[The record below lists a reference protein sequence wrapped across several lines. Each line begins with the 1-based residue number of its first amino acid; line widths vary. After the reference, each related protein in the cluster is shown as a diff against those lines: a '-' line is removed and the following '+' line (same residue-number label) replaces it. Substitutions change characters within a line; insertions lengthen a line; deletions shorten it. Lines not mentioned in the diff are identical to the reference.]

1 MTNPSDPEAS
11 AARSAYDAWHHGLD
25 ADAEADAPWHLLVR
39 KHLEG
44 ISGARVLEIGC
55 GRGGFAAWLAT
66 QGAREIVGADFS
78 AVAVR
83 KAVALARGRGL
94 ANVRFAVADLCALG
108 CAEGAF
114 DVVISCET
122 IEHVA
127 DPARGVAELARV
139 LRPGGRLY
147 LTTPNYLG
155 LMGIYRIYR
164 TLSGRPYTEVG
175 QPINTVTLLPRTCAW
190 VYNAGL
196 RIVVTDGAGHYLP
209 WPRRQ
214 PIEFKRL
221 DRHALR
227 WTALHSLV
235 VAEKPR

>member
-1 MTNPSDPEAS
+1 MSEA
-11 AARSAYDAWHHGLD
+11 RDAYEAWHQGLAAD
-25 ADAEADAPWHLLVR
+25 ADADAPWHQLVR
-39 KHLEG
+39 KHLG
-44 ISGARVLEIGC
+44 PLDGARVLEIGC
-55 GRGGFAAWLAT
+55 GRGGFAAWLAE
-66 QGAREIVGADFS
+66 QGAREVVGADFS
-78 AVAVR
+78 ETALR
-83 KAVALARGRGL
+83 KAAALARERRL
-94 ANVRFAVADLCALG
+94 SNVRFIVADLCDLAG
-108 CAEGAF
+108 AGAAF

-164 TLSGRPYTEVG
+164 TLTGRPYTEVG

-190 VYNAGL
+190 VSNAGL
-196 RIVVTDGAGHYLP
+196 KILLTDGAGHYMP

-214 PIEFKRL
+214 PIPFPSL

-235 VAEKPR
+235 VAERPA

>member
-1 MTNPSDPEAS
+1 MSETRD
-11 AARSAYDAWHHGLD
+11 AYEAWHAGLSV
-25 ADAEADAPWHLLVR
+25 DAEADAPWHLLVR
-39 KHLEG
+39 KHLG
-44 ISGARVLEIGC
+44 PLDGARVLEIGC
-55 GRGGFAAWLAT
+55 GRGGFAAWLAA

-78 AVAVR
+78 ETAVR
-83 KAVALARGRGL
+83 KAAALVRERRL
-94 ANVRFAVADLCALG
+94 ANVRFAVADLCDLAAVG
-108 CAEGAF
+108 AAF

-164 TLSGRPYTEVG
+164 TLTGRPYTEVG

-190 VYNAGL
+190 VSNAGL
-196 RIVVTDGAGHYLP
+196 KILLTDGAGHYMP

-214 PIEFKRL
+214 PIPFPSL
-221 DRHALR
+221 DRHSLR

-235 VAEKPR
+235 MAERPA

>member
-1 MTNPSDPEAS
+1 MSEA
-11 AARSAYDAWHHGLD
+11 RDAYETWHAGLD
-25 ADAEADAPWHLLVR
+25 ADVEADAPWHLLVR
-39 KHLEG
+39 RHLAG
-44 ISGARVLEIGC
+44 LAGARVLEIGC
-55 GRGGFAAWLAT
+55 GRGGFATWLAA
-66 QGAREIVGADFS
+66 QGAREVVGADFS
-78 AVAVR
+78 RVAIR
-83 KAVALARGRGL
+83 KAAALARQRGL
-94 ANVRFAVADLCALG
+94 GNLRFAVADLCALG
-108 CAEGAF
+108 LAEAGF

-127 DPARGVAELARV
+127 DPARGVAELARA

-164 TLSGRPYTEVG
+164 TLTGRPYTEVG

-190 VYNAGL
+190 VHNAGL
-196 RIVVTDGAGHYLP
+196 RIVVTDGAGHYMP

-214 PIEFKRL
+214 PIQFPTL
-221 DRHALR
+221 DRHPLR

-235 VAEKPR
+235 VAERPR

>member
-1 MTNPSDPEAS
+1 MSEGPD
-11 AARSAYDAWHHGLD
+11 AYEAWHAALD

-44 ISGARVLEIGC
+44 LDGARVLEIGC
-55 GRGGFAAWLAT
+55 GRGGFAAWLST
-66 QGAREIVGADFS
+66 QGAREIVGADP
-78 AVAVR
+78 AAAAVR
-83 KAVALARGRGL
+83 KAALRSRERRLG
-94 ANVRFAVADLCALG
+94 NVRHAVADLCALG
-108 CAEGAF
+108 WADGAF

-164 TLSGRPYTEVG
+164 TLTGRPYTEVG
-175 QPINTVTLLPRTCAW
+175 QPVNTVTLLPRTCAW

-196 RIVVTDGAGHYLP
+196 RIVMTDGAGHYLP

-214 PIEFKRL
+214 PIAFPRL

>member
-1 MTNPSDPEAS
+1 MTG
-11 AARSAYDAWHHGLD
+11 ARDAYEAWHEGLGVD
-25 ADAEADAPWHLLVR
+25 VEADAPWHALVR
-39 KHLEG
+39 KHLG
-44 ISGARVLEIGC
+44 ALDGARVLEIGC
-55 GRGGFAAWLAT
+55 GRGGFAAWLAA
-66 QGAREIVGADFS
+66 QGAREVVGADFS
-78 AVAVR
+78 QTAVR
-83 KAVALARGRGL
+83 RAAALARDRGF
-94 ANVRFAVADLCALG
+94 ANVRLAVADLCDLG
-108 CAEGAF
+108 WAGAAF

-164 TLSGRPYTEVG
+164 TLTGRPYTEVG

-190 VYNAGL
+190 VSNAGL
-196 RIVVTDGAGHYLP
+196 KILLTAGAGHYMP
-209 WPRRQ
+209 WPRRP
-214 PIEFKRL
+214 PIPFPSL

>member
-1 MTNPSDPEAS
+1 MSEVRD
-11 AARSAYDAWHHGLD
+11 AYEAWHAGLNV
-25 ADAEADAPWHLLVR
+25 DAEADAPWHLLVR
-39 KHLEG
+39 KHLDG
-44 ISGARVLEIGC
+44 LAGARVLEIGC
-55 GRGGFAAWLAT
+55 GRGGFSAWLAAN
-66 QGAREIVGADFS
+66 GAREVVGADFS

-83 KAVALARGRGL
+83 KARDLARARGL
-94 ANVRFAVADLCALG
+94 GNLRFAIADLCDLG
-108 CAEGAF
+108 CAAGTF
-114 DVVISCET
+114 DIAISCET

-127 DPARGVAELARV
+127 DPARAAAELGRV

-175 QPINTVTLLPRTCAW
+175 QPVNNVTLLPRTCAW

-196 RIVVTDGAGHYLP
+196 RIVLTDGAGHYLP

-214 PIEFKRL
+214 PIPFPSL

-235 VAEKPR
+235 VAERPA